1 MKNVA
6 HILQSKPSMTVHSV
20 TSTSS
25 MYDAIKL
32 MAEKNIGAVLVID
45 GGTVKGIVS
54 ERDYARKIVLTGR
67 ASRETPV
74 GDVMSSPVIS
84 VKPETNTEECMAMM
98 TGRRLRHLPVMD
110 GGQLVGMVSIGD
122 LVKDIISEQTYMIEQ
137 LQDYISGRSA

>member
-6 HILQSKPSMTVHSV
+6 HILQSKPSMAVHSV
-20 TSTSS
+20 TTTTS

-45 GGTVKGIVS
+45 AGVVKGIVS
-54 ERDYARKIVLTGR
+54 ERDYARKIVLAGR

-74 GDVMSSPVIS
+74 GDIMSSPVIS
-84 VKPETNTEECMAMM
+84 VRPETSTDECMAMM

-110 GGQLVGMVSIGD
+110 GGKLVGMISIGD
-122 LVKDIISEQTYMIEQ
+122 LVKDIISEQTFMIEQ
-137 LQDYISGRSA
+137 LQQYIHG